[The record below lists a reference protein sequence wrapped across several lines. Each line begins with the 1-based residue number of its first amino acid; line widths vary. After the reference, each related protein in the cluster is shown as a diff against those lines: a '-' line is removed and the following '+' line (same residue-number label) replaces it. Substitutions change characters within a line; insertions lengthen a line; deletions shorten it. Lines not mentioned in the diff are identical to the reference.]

1 MDPITLAALTA
12 LATKV
17 VGILTPFFSK
27 AGEAFASKFGDAA
40 YQEAQHLY
48 QIVHDR
54 FAKEPDNGRAN
65 KALQNF
71 ADDPQTYDTVLKNM
85 LLPILQSDSHF
96 ADALTAITQKGP
108 LQILEIGTG
117 STAKGTQ
124 MENTAGQGVQIAR
137 AGDHSILENNIFKIN

>member
-27 AGEAFASKFGDAA
+27 AGEAFASKFGEAA
-40 YQEAQHLY
+40 YQEAGHLY

-54 FAKEPDNGRAN
+54 FAKEPDNGRAS

-137 AGDHSILENNIFKIN
+137 AGDHSTLENNIFKIN